1 VSAMDRQGLELIHQ
15 AIGELLSQQVFEQTI
30 ELTPKEGQL
39 RSLLYAQS
47 AVLNEKIDENGNFLL
62 DVRIEQD
69 DFRRLLGRAGVNVE
83 RFLPQEKEFWQ
94 D

>member
-1 VSAMDRQGLELIHQ
+1 MPRVPYSM
-15 AIGELLSQQVFEQTI
+15 
-30 ELTPKEGQL
+30 K
-39 RSLLYAQS
+39 
-47 AVLNEKIDENGNFLL
+47 KIDENGNFLL